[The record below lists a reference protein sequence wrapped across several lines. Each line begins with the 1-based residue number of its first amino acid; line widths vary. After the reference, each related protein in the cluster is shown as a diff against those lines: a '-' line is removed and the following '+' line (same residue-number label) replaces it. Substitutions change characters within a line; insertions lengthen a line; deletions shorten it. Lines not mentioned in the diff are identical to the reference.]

1 MREIILIHA
10 TGEDRPGITSILTG
24 VLAACGVDI
33 LDIGQV
39 VIHDHLTLGMLVAL
53 PDEAQSAPVLKDL
66 LFKAHEAGIVLKLTP
81 ISPAEYETW
90 VGVQGKPRHIVTLLS
105 RQLEAAQ
112 LSRVADTLARH
123 GLNIDII
130 NRLSGRVSMAEAG
143 PVRPACVE
151 FSVRGSTADW
161 AAIRRE
167 FMDISSEMGVDIA
180 LQEDNVFRRNR
191 RLVAFDMD
199 STLIQVEVIDELA
212 KRFGAGDEV
221 SAITAGAMRGEYDFK
236 ESLRRRLAL
245 LKGLDAKV
253 LEDVAATLPLTEGA
267 ERLIT
272 NLKRLGFKIA
282 IISGGFTY
290 FGERL
295 KKRLGIDYVFANRL
309 ELKDGRLTGRVT
321 GAIIDGARKAELLRR
336 LADKEGLDLQQVIAV
351 GDGANDLPMLGIAGL
366 GIAFHAKPKVKEG
379 ARQSISTLGLDAIL
393 YLIGFRERE
402 TLG

>member
-10 TGEDRPGITSILTG
+10 TGEDRPGITSVLTG

-39 VIHDHLTLGMLVAL
+39 VIHDHLTLGLLVAL

-66 LFKAHEAGIVLKLTP
+66 LFKAHEQGITLKLTP
-81 ISPAEYETW
+81 ISPDDYETW
-90 VGVQGKPRHIVTLLS
+90 VGVQGRPRHIVTLLA
-105 RQLEAAQ
+105 RQLEAAH
-112 LSRVADTLARH
+112 LSRLTGTLAGH

-130 NRLSGRVSMAEAG
+130 NRLSGRVSMTETG
-143 PVRPACVE
+143 PLRPACVE
-151 FSVRGSTADW
+151 FSVRGSTTDW
-161 AAIRRE
+161 TAIRRE
-167 FMDISSEMGVDIA
+167 FMDISAEMGVDIA

-212 KRFGAGDEV
+212 KRYGVGDEV
-221 SAITAGAMRGEYDFK
+221 SAITSGAMRGEYDFK

-245 LKGLDAKV
+245 LKGLDAAV

-267 ERLIT
+267 ERLIA

-295 KKRLGIDYVFANRL
+295 KKLLGVDYVYANTL
-309 ELKDGRLTGRVT
+309 QVKDGRLTGKVA
-321 GAIIDGARKAELLRR
+321 GAIVDGARKAELLRR
-336 LADKEGLDLQQVIAV
+336 LAEREGIDLQQVIAV

-379 ARQSISTLGLDAIL
+379 ARQSISTLGLDSIL

>member
-10 TGEDRPGITSILTG
+10 TGEDRTGITSILTG
-24 VLAACGVDI
+24 VLAACNLDV

-53 PDEAQSAPVLKDL
+53 PEAAQSAPVLKDL
-66 LFKAHEAGIVLKLTP
+66 LFKAHEQGITLKLTP
-81 ISPAEYETW
+81 ISPEAYEDW
-90 VGVQGKPRHIVTLLS
+90 VNVQGKPRHIVTLLA
-105 RQLEAAQ
+105 RRLEAAH
-112 LSRVADTLARH
+112 LSRITATLAGH

-130 NRLSGRVSMAEAG
+130 NRLSGRISLLSTEEQ
-143 PVRPACVE
+143 RPACVE
-151 FSVRGSTADW
+151 FSVRGTSADW
-161 AAIRRE
+161 TAIRKE
-167 FMDISSEMGVDIA
+167 FMDISAELGVDIA
-180 LQEDNVFRRNR
+180 LQEDNLFRRNR

-212 KRFGAGDEV
+212 KCAGVGDEV

-236 ESLRRRLAL
+236 ESLRRRLSL
-245 LKGLDAKV
+245 LKGLDAGV
-253 LEDVAATLPLTEGA
+253 LEQVARELPLTEGA
-267 ERLIT
+267 RRLIS

-295 KKRLGIDYVFANRL
+295 KEQLGIDYVYANKL
-309 ELKDGRLTGRVT
+309 DVKDGKLTGKVI
-321 GAIIDGARKAELLRR
+321 GPIVDGARKADLLRK
-336 LADKEGLDLQQVIAV
+336 LAEREGIDLRQVIAV
-351 GDGANDLPMLGIAGL
+351 GDGANDLPMLGLAGL
-366 GIAFHAKPKVKEG
+366 GIAFHAKPKVKAG

>member
-10 TGEDRPGITSILTG
+10 TGEDRPGITSVLTG

-53 PDEAQSAPVLKDL
+53 PDEAQAAPVLKDL
-66 LFKAHEAGIVLKLTP
+66 LFKAHELGIGLKLTP
-81 ISPAEYETW
+81 ISPERYETW
-90 VGVQGKPRHIVTLLS
+90 VGVQGRPRHIVTLLA
-105 RQLEAAQ
+105 RQLEAAHI
-112 LSRVADTLARH
+112 SRLTGALARH

-130 NRLSGRVSMAEAG
+130 NRLSGRVSLANPGE
-143 PVRPACVE
+143 VRPACVE
-151 FSVRGSTADW
+151 FSVRGTTTDW
-161 AAIRRE
+161 TAIRRE
-167 FMDISSEMGVDIA
+167 FMEMSAEMGVDVA

-212 KRFGAGDEV
+212 KRYGVGDEV
-221 SAITAGAMRGEYDFK
+221 SAITSGAMRGEYDFK

-253 LEDVAATLPLTEGA
+253 LEEVAKALPLTEGA
-267 ERLIT
+267 ERLIS

-295 KKRLGIDYVFANRL
+295 KELLGIDYVFANKL
-309 ELKDGRLTGRVT
+309 EIKDGRLTGRVT
-321 GAIIDGARKAELLRR
+321 GPIVDGARKAELLRR
-336 LADKEGLDLQQVIAV
+336 LAVKEGIDLQQIAAV

-366 GIAFHAKPKVKEG
+366 GIAFHAKPKVKAG

>member
-10 TGEDRPGITSILTG
+10 TGEDRPGITSVLTG

-53 PDEAQSAPVLKDL
+53 PGGTKSAPVLKDL
-66 LFKAHEAGIVLKLTP
+66 LFKAHEQGIVLKLTP
-81 ISPAEYETW
+81 VSQEDYEGW
-90 VGVQGKPRHIVTLLS
+90 VGVQGKPRHIVTLLA
-105 RQLEAAQ
+105 RQLEAAH
-112 LSRVADTLARH
+112 LSRLTGTLATH

-130 NRLSGRVSMAEAG
+130 NRLSGRVSLAEAG
-143 PVRPACVE
+143 AVRPACVE
-151 FSVRGSTADW
+151 FSVRGSTMDW
-161 AAIRRE
+161 TAIRRE

-212 KRFGAGDEV
+212 KRFGVGGEV

-236 ESLRRRLAL
+236 ESLKRRLAL
-245 LKGLDAKV
+245 LKGLDAGV

-295 KKRLGIDYVFANRL
+295 KQRLGIDYVFANRL
-309 ELKDGRLTGRVT
+309 EVKEGRLTGRVT
-321 GAIIDGARKAELLRR
+321 GAIVDGARKAELLRR
-336 LADKEGLDLQQVIAV
+336 LADKEGIDLQQVIAV

-366 GIAFHAKPKVKEG
+366 GIAFHAKPKVKAG

-402 TLG
+402 TLD

>member
-10 TGEDRPGITSILTG
+10 TGEDRPGITSSLTG
-24 VLAACGVDI
+24 ILAACGVDV

-53 PDEAQSAPVLKDL
+53 PEAAQAAPVLKDL
-66 LFKAHEAGIVLKLTP
+66 LFKAHEQGITLKLTP
-81 ISPAEYETW
+81 ISPEDYEDW
-90 VGVQGKPRHIVTLLS
+90 VGVQGKPRHIVTLLA
-105 RQLEAAQ
+105 RRLEAAH
-112 LSRVADTLARH
+112 LSRLTGTLAAH

-130 NRLSGRVSMAEAG
+130 NRLSGRVSLTTDAEA
-143 PVRPACVE
+143 RPACVE
-151 FSVRGSTADW
+151 FSVRGKSADW

-167 FMDISSEMGVDIA
+167 FMDISSELGVDIA
-180 LQEDNVFRRNR
+180 LQEDNLFRRNR

-212 KRFGAGDEV
+212 KRAGAGDEV

-245 LKGLDAKV
+245 LKGLDAGV
-253 LEDVAATLPLTEGA
+253 LEEVAAALPVTEGA
-267 ERLIT
+267 ERLMA
-272 NLKRLGFKIA
+272 NLKRLGFKTA

-295 KKRLGIDYVFANRL
+295 QKLLGMDYVYANKL
-309 ELKDGRLTGRVT
+309 EVKDGKLTGKVV
-321 GAIIDGARKAELLRR
+321 GPIVDGARKAELLRR
-336 LADKEGLDLQQVIAV
+336 LAEREGIDLRQVIAV

-366 GIAFHAKPKVKEG
+366 GIAFHAKPKVKAG

>member
-10 TGEDRPGITSILTG
+10 TGEDRPGITSALTG

-53 PDEAQSAPVLKDL
+53 PEDAQAAPVLKDL
-66 LFKAHEAGIVLKLTP
+66 LFKAHELGITLKLTP
-81 ISPAEYETW
+81 ISPADYEQW
-90 VGVQGKPRHIVTLLS
+90 VTVQGRPRHIITLLA
-105 RQLEAAQ
+105 RRLEAEHISR
-112 LSRVADTLARH
+112 LSGILARH

-130 NRLSGRVSMAEAG
+130 NRLSGRVSLAEPGAA
-143 PVRPACVE
+143 RPACVE
-151 FSVRGSTADW
+151 FSVRGHSADW
-161 AAIRRE
+161 TAIRRE
-167 FMDISSEMGVDIA
+167 FMEFSAELGVDVA
-180 LQEDNVFRRNR
+180 LQEDNVFRRTR

-212 KRFGAGDEV
+212 KRFGVGDEV

-253 LEDVAATLPLTEGA
+253 LEEVAASLPLTEGA
-267 ERLIT
+267 QRLIS

-295 KKRLGIDYVFANRL
+295 KQQLGIDYVYANKL
-309 ELKDGRLTGRVT
+309 EIKDGRLTGRVV
-321 GAIIDGARKAELLRR
+321 GPVVDGARKAELLRR
-336 LADKEGLDLQQVIAV
+336 LAVKEGIDLQQVAAV
-351 GDGANDLPMLGIAGL
+351 GDGANDLPMLGLAGL
-366 GIAFHAKPKVKEG
+366 GIAFHAKPKVKAG
-379 ARQSISTLGLDAIL
+379 ARQSISTLGLDAVL

>member
-10 TGEDRPGITSILTG
+10 TGEDRPGITSMLTG

-53 PDEAQSAPVLKDL
+53 PEDSQATPVLKDL
-66 LFKAHEAGIVLKLTP
+66 LFKAHELGITLKLTP
-81 ISPAEYETW
+81 IGPERYENW
-90 VGVQGKPRHIVTLLS
+90 VSVQGRPRHIVTLLA
-105 RQLEAAQ
+105 RQLEAAHISC
-112 LSRVADTLARH
+112 LTGALAAH

-130 NRLSGRVSMAEAG
+130 NRLSGRVSLASQAE
-143 PVRPACVE
+143 PRPACVE
-151 FSVRGSTADW
+151 FSVRGTATDW
-161 AAIRRE
+161 TAIRKE
-167 FMDISSEMGVDIA
+167 FMEMSAEMGVDVA

-212 KRFGAGDEV
+212 KRYGVGEQV

-236 ESLRRRLAL
+236 ESLRRRLSL
-245 LKGLDAKV
+245 LKGLDARV
-253 LEDVAATLPLTEGA
+253 LEDVAENLPLTEGA
-267 ERLIT
+267 ERLIS

-295 KKRLGIDYVFANRL
+295 KQLLGIDYVHANKL
-309 ELKDGRLTGRVT
+309 EVKDGRLTGRVI
-321 GAIIDGARKAELLRR
+321 GPIVDGARKAELLRR
-336 LADKEGLDLQQVIAV
+336 LAEREGISLQQVAAV
-351 GDGANDLPMLGIAGL
+351 GDGANDLPMLGLAGL
-366 GIAFHAKPKVKEG
+366 GIAFHAKPKVKAG

>member
-10 TGEDRPGITSILTG
+10 TGEDRPGITSALTG
-24 VLAACGVDI
+24 VLAAAGVDI

-39 VIHDHLTLGMLVAL
+39 VIHDQLTLGMLVAWQG
-53 PDEAQSAPVLKDL
+53 EERTAPVLKDL
-66 LFKAHEAGIVLKLTP
+66 LFRAHELGIALKFTP
-81 ISPAEYETW
+81 IGGEKYEAW
-90 VGVQGKPRHIVTLLS
+90 VGVQGRPRHIVTLLS
-105 RQLEAAQ
+105 RRLEATHI
-112 LSRVADTLARH
+112 SRLAAALARH

-130 NRLSGRVSMAEAG
+130 NRLSGRVSLRKKG
-143 PVRPACVE
+143 PQRPACVE
-151 FSVRGSTADW
+151 FSVRGGAADW
-161 AAIRRE
+161 DALRRE
-167 FMDISSEMGVDIA
+167 FMDISAELGVDVA

-212 KRFGAGDEV
+212 KRFGVGEQV

-245 LKGLDAKV
+245 LRGLDAAV
-253 LEDVAATLPLTEGA
+253 LEDVARTLPLTEGA
-267 ERLIT
+267 ERLIS

-290 FGERL
+290 FGARL
-295 KKRLGIDYVFANRL
+295 KELLGIDYVYANTL
-309 ELKDGRLTGRVT
+309 DVKDGALTGRVK
-321 GAIIDGARKAELLRR
+321 GPIVDGARKAQLLRA
-336 LADKEGLDLQQVIAV
+336 LAQKEGIDLQQVIAV

-366 GIAFHAKPKVKEG
+366 GIAFHAKPKVKAG

>member
-10 TGEDRPGITSILTG
+10 TGEDRPGITAVLTG

-53 PDEAQSAPVLKDL
+53 PGGTQSAPVLKDL
-66 LFKAHEAGIVLKLTP
+66 LFKAHEAGITLKLTP
-81 ISPAEYETW
+81 VSPAEYETW
-90 VGVQGKPRHIVTLLS
+90 VGVQGRPRHMVTLLA
-105 RQLEAAQ
+105 RRLEAAQ
-112 LSRVADTLARH
+112 LSRVAETLARH

-130 NRLSGRVSMAEAG
+130 NRLSGRVSLAESA
-143 PVRPACVE
+143 PERPACVE

-161 AAIRRE
+161 TAIRRE
-167 FMDISSEMGVDIA
+167 FMDISSELGVDIA

-212 KRFGAGDEV
+212 KRFGVGDEV
-221 SAITAGAMRGEYDFK
+221 SAITAGAMRGEFDFK

-245 LKGLDAKV
+245 LKGLDAAV

-267 ERLIT
+267 QRLIS

-295 KKRLGIDYVFANRL
+295 KKLLGVDYVYANRL
-309 ELKDGRLTGRVT
+309 EVKDGRLTGKVT
-321 GAIIDGARKAELLRR
+321 GAIVDGARKAELLRR
-336 LADKEGLDLQQVIAV
+336 LAEKEGIDLQQVIAV

-379 ARQSISTLGLDAIL
+379 ARQSISTLGLDSIL

>member
-10 TGEDRPGITSILTG
+10 TGEDRPGITSTLTG
-24 VLAACGVDI
+24 VLAASGVDI

-39 VIHDHLTLGMLVAL
+39 VIHDHLTLGMLVSW
-53 PDEAQSAPVLKDL
+53 PDEGQTAPVLKDL
-66 LFKAHEAGIVLKLTP
+66 LFKAHELGIALKFTP
-81 ISPAEYETW
+81 IGPDRYEAW
-90 VGVQGKPRHIVTLLS
+90 VGVQGRPRHIVTMLA
-105 RQLEAAQ
+105 RQLEAQ
-112 LSRVADTLARH
+112 HISRLTGALARN

-130 NRLSGRVSMAEAG
+130 NRLSGRVSLAEKG
-143 PVRPACVE
+143 PSRPACVE
-151 FSVRGSTADW
+151 FSVRGSATDW
-161 AAIRRE
+161 AALRRE
-167 FMDISSEMGVDIA
+167 FMDICAEMGVDVA

-212 KRFGAGDEV
+212 RRFGVGDEV

-236 ESLRRRLAL
+236 ESLRRRLSL
-245 LKGLDAKV
+245 LQGLDAAV

-267 ERLIT
+267 ERLIA

-295 KKRLGIDYVFANRL
+295 KKRLGIDYVFANKL
-309 ELKDGRLTGRVT
+309 EVKDGRLTGKVV
-321 GAIIDGARKAELLRR
+321 GPIVDGTRKAELLRR
-336 LADKEGLDLQQVIAV
+336 LADKEGIDLQQVIAV

-366 GIAFHAKPKVKEG
+366 GIAFHAKPKVKAG

>member
-10 TGEDRPGITSILTG
+10 TGEDRPGITSVLTG

-53 PDEAQSAPVLKDL
+53 PDAAQAAPVLKDL
-66 LFKAHEAGIVLKLTP
+66 LFKAHELGVGLKLTP
-81 ISPAEYETW
+81 IGPERYETW
-90 VGVQGKPRHIVTLLS
+90 VGVQGRPRHIVTLLA
-105 RQLEAAQ
+105 RRLEAEHI
-112 LSRVADTLARH
+112 SRLTGTLARH

-130 NRLSGRVSMAEAG
+130 NRLSGRVSLANGAEA
-143 PVRPACVE
+143 RPACVE
-151 FSVRGSTADW
+151 FSVRGSTTDW
-161 AAIRRE
+161 TAIRRE
-167 FMDISSEMGVDIA
+167 FMEMSAEMGVDVA

-212 KRFGAGDEV
+212 KRYGVGDEV
-221 SAITAGAMRGEYDFK
+221 SAITSGAMRGEFDFK

-245 LKGLDAKV
+245 LKGLDASV
-253 LEDVAATLPLTEGA
+253 LEDVARNLPLTEGA
-267 ERLIT
+267 ERLIV
-272 NLKRLGFKIA
+272 NLKRLGFKVA

-295 KKRLGIDYVFANRL
+295 KQLLGIDYVYANKL
-309 ELKDGRLTGRVT
+309 EIKDGRLTGRVI
-321 GAIIDGARKAELLRR
+321 GPIVDGARKAELLGR
-336 LADKEGLDLQQVIAV
+336 LADKEGISLQQVAAV
-351 GDGANDLPMLGIAGL
+351 GDGANDLPMLGLAGL
-366 GIAFHAKPKVKEG
+366 GIAFHAKPKVKAG

>member
-10 TGEDRPGITSILTG
+10 TGEDRPGITSMLTG
-24 VLAACGVDI
+24 VLASSGVDI

-39 VIHDHLTLGMLVAL
+39 VIHDHLTLGLLVAL
-53 PDEAQSAPVLKDL
+53 PEDGQATPVLKDL
-66 LFKAHEAGIVLKLTP
+66 LFKAHELGITLKLTP
-81 ISPAEYETW
+81 IGSEQYENW
-90 VGVQGKPRHIVTLLS
+90 VSVQGRPRHIVTLLA
-105 RQLEAAQ
+105 RRLEAAHI
-112 LSRVADTLARH
+112 SRLTGALTAH
-123 GLNIDII
+123 GLNIDTI
-130 NRLSGRVSMAEAG
+130 NRLSGRVSLASPG
-143 PVRPACVE
+143 QVRPACVE
-151 FSVRGSTADW
+151 FSVRGVATDW
-161 AAIRRE
+161 TAIRKE
-167 FMDISSEMGVDIA
+167 FMEMATEMGVDVA

-212 KRFGAGDEV
+212 KRCGVGEQV

-245 LKGLDAKV
+245 LKGLDAAV
-253 LEDVAATLPLTEGA
+253 LEDVADNLPLTEGA
-267 ERLIT
+267 QRLIS

-295 KKRLGIDYVFANRL
+295 KQLLGIDYVYANKL
-309 ELKDGRLTGRVT
+309 EVKNGQLTGRVV
-321 GAIIDGARKAELLRR
+321 GPIVDGARKAELLRR
-336 LADKEGLDLQQVIAV
+336 LAEREGISLQQVAAV
-351 GDGANDLPMLGIAGL
+351 GDGANDLPMLGLAGL
-366 GIAFHAKPKVKEG
+366 GIAFHAKPKVKAG

>member
-10 TGEDRPGITSILTG
+10 TGEDRPGITSNLTG
-24 VLAACGVDI
+24 VLAACGVDV

-53 PDEAQSAPVLKDL
+53 PEAAQAAPVLKDL
-66 LFKAHEAGIVLKLTP
+66 LFKAHEQGITLKLTP
-81 ISPAEYETW
+81 ISPQDYEDW
-90 VGVQGKPRHIVTLLS
+90 VNVQGKPRHIVTLLA
-105 RQLEAAQ
+105 RRLEAAH
-112 LSRVADTLARH
+112 LSRLTGTLAAH

-130 NRLSGRVSMAEAG
+130 NRLSGRVSLVGEAEA
-143 PVRPACVE
+143 RPACVE
-151 FSVRGSTADW
+151 FSVRGKSADW
-161 AAIRRE
+161 TAIRKE
-167 FMDISSEMGVDIA
+167 FMDISAELGVDIA
-180 LQEDNVFRRNR
+180 LQEDNLFRRNR

-212 KRFGAGDEV
+212 KRAGAGDEV

-236 ESLRRRLAL
+236 ESLRRRLSL
-245 LKGLDAKV
+245 LKGLDARV
-253 LEDVAATLPLTEGA
+253 LEEVADTLPITEGA
-267 ERLIT
+267 ERLMA
-272 NLKRLGFKIA
+272 NLKRLGFKTA

-295 KKRLGIDYVFANRL
+295 KKLLGVDYVYANKL
-309 ELKDGRLTGRVT
+309 EIKDGRLTGKVV
-321 GAIIDGARKAELLRR
+321 GPIVDGARKADLLRK
-336 LADKEGLDLQQVIAV
+336 LAEREGIDLNQVIAV

-366 GIAFHAKPKVKEG
+366 GIAFHAKPKVKAG

-393 YLIGFRERE
+393 FLIGFRERE